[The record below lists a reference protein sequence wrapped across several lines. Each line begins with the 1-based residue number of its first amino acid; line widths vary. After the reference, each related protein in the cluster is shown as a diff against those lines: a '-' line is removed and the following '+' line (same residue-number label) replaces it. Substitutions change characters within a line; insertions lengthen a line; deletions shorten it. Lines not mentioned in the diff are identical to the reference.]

1 MSERIYGIHAVQSLL
16 EHAGENIQQIS
27 IIADKPNARLQSL
40 IDTAR
45 RLQIAVVICSRSEL
59 DQLVQGAKH
68 QGIVALMTSA
78 QTPVSLEQLLA
89 QKPNPFLLV
98 LDGIQDP
105 HNLGACLRVADAAG
119 VDAVIAPKDRAVKL
133 TPTVRK
139 VACGAAETV
148 PFITVTNLSRTLQ
161 QLQDYGVWVY
171 GAAGEAEQTVYEV
184 KLSRPIA
191 LVLGAEGAGLRR
203 LTRDSCDQLLR
214 IPMLGTVDSLNVSV
228 AAGIFCFEVV
238 RQALQFSKA

>member
-1 MSERIYGIHAVQSLL
+1 MNEQIYGIHAVQSLL
-16 EHAGENIQQIS
+16 EHASENVQLITVLS
-27 IIADKPNARLQSL
+27 GKPNARLQSL

-45 RLQIAVVICSRSEL
+45 GLGIKVVMSTREEL
-59 DQLVQGAKH
+59 DQLVSGAKH
-68 QGIVALMTSA
+68 QGVVAEILA
-78 QTPVSLEQLLA
+78 EQTAVSLEQLLS
-89 QKPNPFLLV
+89 QKPQPFLLI

-133 TPTVRK
+133 TPTARK

-148 PFITVTNLSRTLQ
+148 PYITVTNLSRTLQ
-161 QLQDYGVWVY
+161 QLQAAGVWVY
-171 GAAGEAEQTVYEV
+171 GAAGEAEQTLFDV
-184 KLSRPIA
+184 KLTRPIA

-203 LTRDSCDQLLR
+203 LTREGCDQLLR
-214 IPMLGTVDSLNVSV
+214 IPMSGTVDSLNVSV

-238 RQALQFSKA
+238 RQAQ